1 MSNYQLYRTNVYLG
15 GQMKWDLV
23 IDDSVDGLYVTK
35 FNLTPISDN
44 AKLSYNDFNNTY
56 SIYNTTH
63 EQNIKKYYNANKNI
77 FYDECLPS
85 EFVASNAHRPIVTTT
100 DTKPKL
106 YCDTYNMGCKRSRY
120 NKYKKQFEFFCPLW
134 LENVREFIK
143 FTISVTNHK
152 TGAVIAAKTLELNLS
167 DIENSTVYTY
177 HNKFVEY
184 LNNYLKNIYTK
195 SNDNLSTFD
204 NVIDISFGK
213 TGKKRSS
220 KLYGIDVSTGNVMIN
235 GKELETSDNSFI
247 ATLKTLEL
255 PKINVDNFIIQAFKT
270 HTMICKQLHNFNLCF
285 NIDDIIPDYL
295 IDSFKCK
302 NVNVTVDVNVDG
314 AVLDKVDFYTEY
326 NFIKRQSSFDV
337 EDPNINVY
345 EYLRDYAYIG
355 NICLNKFGQN
365 ICHWSLCDNNDYI
378 FNFYNGFAGIV
389 KNYRDDEPYN
399 FNDCQYKLTPNI
411 SISDHRIPGTV
422 GWVNTFSLNKWSDF
436 YKYIKNTNK
445 YKNTCT
451 AFGNSKIAYINNLK
465 YTNVS
470 ETLQNKYIV
479 CLYVDKKLLAQ
490 ITNTYTSTNKC
501 IELVDNSLYAMYIN
515 DLLIFISVNLDQLTF
530 NKIKTDLGCYVESH
544 NSQTALGDNSDDN
557 FKTLYELIYALHTTM
572 RSVVEPSAI
581 DYTYVT
587 SLVLADG
594 PFSGL
599 PNIYTNEIDYNILPN
614 DRQFCVYRYDG
625 KIKPTFVKETSTMY
639 YKDHILYNDLPSS
652 KYSNYAKTKY
662 EMIYPSL
669 NYCGFNKICGNEWTR
684 EQLPMVETSLSENEY
699 LLSDKLEYSWYNNNK
714 CMVLNPTISFNC
726 DFESTTDFNENI
738 NDVILTKLSEAYNV
752 NDNDLI
758 SYIKDLYTYTYTY
771 VITSD
776 YTIYKYN
783 ITLTLK

>member
-1 MSNYQLYRTNVYLG
+1 MVIFLSVAYYFYDYTGYG
-15 GQMKWDLV
+15 LV
-23 IDDSVDGLYVTK
+23 IIGALIT
-35 FNLTPISDN
+35 L
-44 AKLSYNDFNNTY
+44 
-56 SIYNTTH
+56 
-63 EQNIKKYYNANKNI
+63 
-77 FYDECLPS
+77 
-85 EFVASNAHRPIVTTT
+85 VAQVLVN
-100 DTKPKL
+100 
-106 YCDTYNMGCKRSRY
+106 SRY

-134 LENVREFIK
+134 LENVKEFIK
-143 FTISVTNHK
+143 FTVSVTNHK
-152 TGAVIAAKTLELNLS
+152 TGTVIAAKTLELNLS

-204 NVIDISFGK
+204 NVIDISFGGN
-213 TGKKRSS
+213 GKKRSS
-220 KLYGIDVSTGNVMIN
+220 KLYGVDVSTGNVIID
-235 GKELETSDNSFI
+235 GKELETSNNSFI
-247 ATLKTLEL
+247 DTLIALEL

-302 NVNVTVDVNVDG
+302 SVNVTVDVNVDG
-314 AVLDKVDFYTEY
+314 IVLDKVDFYTEY
-326 NFIKRQSSFDV
+326 DFIKRHSTFDV

-389 KNYRDDEPYN
+389 KNYSDVSRYG
-399 FNDCQYKLTPNI
+399 FNEGQYKLTSNI
-411 SISDHRIPGTV
+411 TSKDHRVPGTA
-422 GWVNTFSLNKWSDF
+422 GWVNTFSLNKWSNF

-451 AFGNSKIAYINNLK
+451 AFGNNKIAYINNLK
-465 YTNVS
+465 YNNVS
-470 ETLQNKYIV
+470 ETLQNKYIT
-479 CLYVDKKLLAQ
+479 CLHVDKKLLAQ

-515 DLLIFISVNLDQLTF
+515 DLLIFISASLDQLTF
-530 NKIKTDLGCYVESH
+530 KKIKTDLCDYIKSH
-544 NSQTALGDNSDDN
+544 NSQTALNDNSDDN
-557 FKTLYELIYALHTTM
+557 FKTLYELINALYNTM
-572 RSVVEPSAI
+572 CSVVEPSIIEYMCVA
-581 DYTYVT
+581 T
-587 SLVLADG
+587 LRLADG
-594 PFSGL
+594 PCSGIIST
-599 PNIYTNEIDYNILPN
+599 NYNEIDYNILAN
-614 DRQFCVYRYDG
+614 DEHFRVHRYDG

-652 KYSNYAKTKY
+652 KYGNYAKTKY

-699 LLSDKLEYSWYNNNK
+699 MLSDKLEYSWYNNNK
-714 CMVLNPTISFNC
+714 CIVLNPTISFNC

-738 NDVILTKLSEAYNV
+738 NDVILTKLGGTYNI
-752 NDNDLI
+752 NDDNVI
-758 SYIKDLYTYTYTY
+758 SYIKDLYMYAYTY
-771 VITSD
+771 VISSD